1 MRNHELKR
9 LLRETGEAAV
19 NLMNRFE
26 QMVDNTN
33 EKRERELL
41 EQLKKAF
48 VEYKTKKNLCEKNG
62 LKIKIDIGPAA
73 IKIEVADP
81 PFELQ
86 LTESDLKILRA
97 WKISIENPKN

>member
-1 MRNHELKR
+1 MQNHELKR
-9 LLRETGEAAV
+9 LLRETGEVAI

-26 QMVDNTN
+26 QMVDNSN

-62 LKIKIDIGPAA
+62 LKVKIGIGPTA
-73 IKIEVADP
+73 IKIEITNE

-86 LTESDLKILRA
+86 LTERDLKILKG
-97 WKISIENPKN
+97 WKISIENLEN